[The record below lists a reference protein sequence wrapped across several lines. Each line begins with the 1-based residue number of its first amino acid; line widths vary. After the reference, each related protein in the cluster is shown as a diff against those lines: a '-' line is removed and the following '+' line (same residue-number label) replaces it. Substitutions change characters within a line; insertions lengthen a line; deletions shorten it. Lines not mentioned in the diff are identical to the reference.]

1 MLEQINLTK
10 KMEKSV
16 YQEKMEVMEPQIAK
30 LQRECKAL
38 GIPVIIVFEG
48 VGPLERDSRSVS

>member
-16 YQEKMEVMEPQIAK
+16 YQEKMEVMELSWTSMILK
-30 LQRECKAL
+30 KK
-38 GIPVIIVFEG
+38 
-48 VGPLERDSRSVS
+48 SV

>member
-16 YQEKMEVMEPQIAK
+16 YQEGKK
-30 LQRECKAL
+30 R
-38 GIPVIIVFEG
+38 IPGENG
-48 VGPLERDSRSVS
+48 GYGT

>member
-16 YQEKMEVMEPQIAK
+16 YQEKMEVMEPELAR

-38 GIPVIIVFEG
+38 GIPVILV
-48 VGPLERDSRSVS
+48 RSAN